1 MGDVS
6 DRLMDL
12 RPVTFRYKQADEAG
26 NKPIQ
31 YGLIAEE
38 VDTAMPELVVRNDDG
53 SPETVAYHVL
63 PSLLLNEYQ
72 KQHQELA
79 ATKEK
84 LAAHDA
90 ALATERLARLDV
102 QAKLSTTEEKV
113 ATLEAEMSRMKD
125 SMDRLMAALAPTT
138 KFASAE

>member
-1 MGDVS
+1 
-6 DRLMDL
+6 
-12 RPVTFRYKQADEAG
+12 
-26 NKPIQ
+26 
-31 YGLIAEE
+31 
-38 VDTAMPELVVRNDDG
+38 MPELVVRNDDG

-79 ATKEK
+79 ATKV
-84 LAAHDA
+84 AAAKDHSALLDA
-90 ALATERLARLDV
+90 

-138 KFASAE
+138 KLASAE

>member
-1 MGDVS
+1 MGDIS

-53 SPETVAYHVL
+53 LPETVAYHVL

-79 ATKEK
+79 TTKEK
-84 LAAHDA
+84 L
-90 ALATERLARLDV
+90 TV
-102 QAKLSTTEEKV
+102 TEEKV
-113 ATLEAEMSRMKD
+113 VALEAEMSRMKD
-125 SMDRLMAALAPTT
+125 SMNRLMASLAPTT
-138 KFASAE
+138 KLASAE